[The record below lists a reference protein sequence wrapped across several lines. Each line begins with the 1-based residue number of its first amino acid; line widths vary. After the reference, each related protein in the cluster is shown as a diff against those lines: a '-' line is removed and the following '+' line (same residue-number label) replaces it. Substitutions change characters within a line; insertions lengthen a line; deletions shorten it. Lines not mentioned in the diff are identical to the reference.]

1 MGTCTHPL
9 PPRLFFY
16 VPNESALIRICFNRF
31 TESACRSRSFSSRR
45 ASFHERR
52 TELFANRT
60 AEYSKYSHYRRGFTA
75 FGPAAAS
82 VIGVSKG
89 SIQTRRD
96 GTGAW
101 RIECGEVEREK
112 GEEGE
117 RYGTALSRCG
127 IRYRAGRV
135 IRQPGPL
142 VRLRAAK
149 LTRSSVYTLIA
160 TPRLRN
166 PLRRHRVTGHRGSA
180 AVLAFC
186 FSRVLAAPAEF
197 TQTKPK
203 SVRHFTSAVEM
214 GFTSG
219 TNGHPRA
226 FPDPFSLSPSFS
238 YTRRAPHTGDV
249 PPVQRG
255 AGKKEESRVRAGFPA
270 TDRPVAVASRSDV
283 FIGKGPIVK
292 FEIARAIGTLK
303 LQSRYKLYFMCYKCY
318 TLIKLLHYVLL
329 TVRIN

>member
-1 MGTCTHPL
+1 MGQ
-9 PPRLFFY
+9 
-16 VPNESALIRICFNRF
+16 
-31 TESACRSRSFSSRR
+31 
-45 ASFHERR
+45 ERR
-52 TELFANRT
+52 ESR
-60 AEYSKYSHYRRGFTA
+60 
-75 FGPAAAS
+75 
-82 VIGVSKG
+82 
-89 SIQTRRD
+89 
-96 GTGAW
+96 
-101 RIECGEVEREK
+101 EREGRGRRK
-112 GEEGE
+112 IWNG
-117 RYGTALSRCG
+117 ARCG

-180 AVLAFC
+180 AVSAFC

-226 FPDPFSLSPSFS
+226 FPDPFSPSPSFS
-238 YTRRAPHTGDV
+238 YIRRTPHTGDV
-249 PPVQRG
+249 IPTAR
-255 AGKKEESRVRAGFPA
+255 KKEQSRVRTGFPT
-270 TDRPVAVASRSDV
+270 TDSPSRHV
-283 FIGKGPIVK
+283 
-292 FEIARAIGTLK
+292 RT
-303 LQSRYKLYFMCYKCY
+303 Y
-318 TLIKLLHYVLL
+318 LLE
-329 TVRIN
+329 RDRS

>member
-1 MGTCTHPL
+1 MGQE
-9 PPRLFFY
+9 RG
-16 VPNESALIRICFNRF
+16 ESR
-31 TESACRSRSFSSRR
+31 
-45 ASFHERR
+45 ERGR
-52 TELFANRT
+52 
-60 AEYSKYSHYRRGFTA
+60 
-75 FGPAAAS
+75 
-82 VIGVSKG
+82 
-89 SIQTRRD
+89 
-96 GTGAW
+96 
-101 RIECGEVEREK
+101 
-112 GEEGE
+112 EGE

-238 YTRRAPHTGDV
+238 YTYVARRTPDETFLQPARGKRRNRVLGPDFRLQTGQL
-249 PPVQRG
+249 PSRHVQTYLLER
-255 AGKKEESRVRAGFPA
+255 
-270 TDRPVAVASRSDV
+270 DRS
-283 FIGKGPIVK
+283 
-292 FEIARAIGTLK
+292 
-303 LQSRYKLYFMCYKCY
+303 
-318 TLIKLLHYVLL
+318 
-329 TVRIN
+329 